1 MTLST
6 SGLVPEIERVGTELP
21 INWSVSLNPVDDKI
35 RKAICLGMSNLKLAV
50 ANIACTSTSC
60 SSNEVGS
67 LMTAAET
74 VKKVQIL
81 LFIEIHIR

>member
-6 SGLVPEIERVGTELP
+6 SGLVPEIERIGIELH
-21 INWSVSLNPVDDKI
+21 INLAVSRNAADDKT
-35 RKAICLGMSNLKLAV
+35 RKAICIGKNNLKLAV

-67 LMTAAET
+67 LMTAAEA
-74 VKKVQIL
+74 VEKP
-81 LFIEIHIR
+81 